1 MRARAL
7 GWLALALALDACSKP
22 EPPPVERKEP
32 WLANPPDARA
42 ALLVKYV
49 VSERCEAKVEL
60 KAKEATPRGTF
71 RVCRGELEV
80 NLTDLTASRG
90 TLAVDVASIELKGDG
105 DAGRSEERT
114 QDAQNW
120 LDVGASRPEADR
132 ERLRW
137 AVFTI
142 TSLTDASSPSAHAG
156 RRERA
161 EPDAE
166 EPAALPED
174 DAGAERRAERRSV
187 TLTARGHLLLH
198 RVRVDV
204 EVPIRIAFHYG
215 ERATADAVPE
225 RLALTTRRP
234 VVVSLA
240 AHDIKPRDSSGVF
253 QAQGMKLIGT
263 KVGADARVT
272 LSATAT
278 LAKP

>member
-1 MRARAL
+1 MSARAL
-7 GWLALALALDACSKP
+7 ALLALALGACSKP

-32 WLANPPDARA
+32 WLANPPDAA
-42 ALLVKYV
+42 AAILAKYV

-71 RVCRGELEV
+71 RVCRGELTV
-80 NLTDLTASRG
+80 NLSDLTASRG
-90 TLAVDVASIELKGDG
+90 TLAVDVASIEIKGDG
-105 DAGRSEERT
+105 DAGRSDERS

-187 TLTARGHLLLH
+187 TLTAKGHLLLH

-204 EVPIRIAFHYG
+204 EVPIRVAFDYG
-215 ERATADAVPE
+215 ARASADALPE
-225 RLALTTRRP
+225 RIALTTRRP
-234 VVVSLA
+234 VLVSLA
-240 AHDIKPRDSSGVF
+240 AHDIKPRDSAGVF

-272 LSATAT
+272 LSASAA
-278 LAKP
+278 LVKP